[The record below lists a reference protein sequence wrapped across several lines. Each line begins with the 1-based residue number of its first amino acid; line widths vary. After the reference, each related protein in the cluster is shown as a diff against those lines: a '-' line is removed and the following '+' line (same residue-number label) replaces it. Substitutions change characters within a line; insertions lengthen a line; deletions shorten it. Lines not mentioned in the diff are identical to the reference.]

1 MDLTR
6 GQQRL
11 VFVVIVIV
19 LVGLGFYLIG
29 TRESGSG
36 APASASSSA
45 SVSASPPSASA
56 TPSPGVPPSVV
67 PSATPVSTAGG
78 AEIYQWLPFTPA
90 DLAAA
95 ASITTRF
102 AAAYATW
109 SYTEDKTAYGA
120 KLSPLV
126 TAPELSALEYDYST
140 SGVAGPRTTD
150 KQVSTGSGT
159 IDSISSFGTGTITFT
174 VAISQQVTSTQP
186 ASAVDGQYTVTVE
199 SVAGGWQVSN
209 IELSSL
215 GNH

>member
-11 VFVVIVIV
+11 VFAVIVIV
-19 LVGLGFYLIG
+19 LVGLGFYLIKS
-29 TRESGSG
+29 RESGTP
-36 APASASSSA
+36 AAAASASG
-45 SVSASPPSASA
+45 SASA
-56 TPSPGVPPSVV
+56 KQSAASQTQSAGVPPAVV

-90 DLAAA
+90 DLTAAA
-95 ASITTRF
+95 TATTKF

-109 SYTEDKTAYGA
+109 SYTEDKAAYGA

-126 TAPELSALEYDYST
+126 TAQELTTLEYDYST
-140 SGVAGPRTTD
+140 AGVAGPRAAD

-159 IDSISSFGTGTITFT
+159 IDSIGSFGSGTITFSVT
-174 VAISQQVTSTQP
+174 ISQQVTSTQP
-186 ASAVDGQYTVTVE
+186 TSTVNGQYSVTVE
-199 SVAGGWQVSN
+199 SQAGGWQVSS